1 MSKFLRCLFYVGLCT
16 MFMSMFLSACAAK
29 QGGDASSQSVTVAD
43 DANLF
48 DDHVQYVTDRIVFAS
63 DFNEK
68 VSVKEGSQVYRDETS
83 FFEFPYEGEFDYS
96 AVYRFAGTVNIRS
109 KDDSMHGS
117 FYIVEGNDGVRYI
130 VSALDVSGKTGTIY
144 VGKEEE

>member
-16 MFMSMFLSACAAK
+16 MFVSMFLSACAAK
-29 QGGDASSQSVTVAD
+29 QKDGLSDQSVTSEESED
-43 DANLF
+43 MF

-68 VSVKEGSQVYRDETS
+68 ISVKEGSQVYRDETS

-117 FYIVEGNDGVRYI
+117 FYIVEGSDGVRYI
-130 VSALDVSGKTGTIY
+130 VSALDILNKTGSVY
-144 VGKEEE
+144 VGNKAE

>member
-29 QGGDASSQSVTVAD
+29 QKDGLSDQSVTSEESED
-43 DANLF
+43 MF
-48 DDHVQYVTDRIVFAS
+48 DDHVSYITDRIVFAP

-68 VSVKEGSQVYRDETS
+68 ISVKEGSPVYRDETS

-96 AVYRFAGTVNIRS
+96 AVYRFAGTVSIRT
-109 KDDSMHGS
+109 KDDSMYGS
-117 FYIVEGNDGVRYI
+117 YFIVEDNEGMRYI
-130 VSALDVSGKTGTIY
+130 VSALDILDRTGTVY
-144 VGKEEE
+144 VGN